1 MYGYALVILL
11 GIAVLILSVV
21 ALVRGRAEA
30 TGRTPATKEQ
40 KKAAPVGPSAPAADE
55 PTPARSATA
64 SPQQIDTAK
73 KHTPPS

>member
-11 GIAVLILSVV
+11 GTVVLILSVV

-30 TGRTPATKEQ
+30 TGHSPATQEQ
-40 KKAAPVGPSAPAADE
+40 KKAGPVGPSAPAADE
-55 PTPARSATA
+55 PTPGRSATA
-64 SPQQIDTAK
+64 SPQQIETAK